1 MITVNH
7 LTLQMADLEAILAVT
22 ILQMLA
28 LLEETTVVVMVEYRL
43 VEVTVKIL
51 WVF

>member
-1 MITVNH
+1 
-7 LTLQMADLEAILAVT
+7 MADLEAILAVT